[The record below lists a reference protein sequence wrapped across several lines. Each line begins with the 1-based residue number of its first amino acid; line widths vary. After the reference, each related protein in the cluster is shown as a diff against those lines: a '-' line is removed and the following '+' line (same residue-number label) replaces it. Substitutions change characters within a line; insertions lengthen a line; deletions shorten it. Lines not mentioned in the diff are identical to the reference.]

1 MNDQRGFTLIE
12 IMIVVVIISILA
24 AIAIPSY
31 QRYVRRTICEDAK
44 ASLVAA
50 ASALERYRA
59 QKNSY
64 KNANLADLGY
74 EKTIAKRDEFSLSL
88 NIGKKLAISSSCT
101 EESAT
106 AGSSYVLSAKGSGKF
121 SGKELFLDSQG
132 TRCSIGL
139 TTAWTSC
146 DGI

>member
-1 MNDQRGFTLIE
+1 MNDQRGFSLIE
-12 IMIVVVIISILA
+12 IMIVVVIIAILA
-24 AIAIPSY
+24 GIAIPNY
-31 QRYVRRTICEDAK
+31 QRYVRRTVCEDAK
-44 ASLVAA
+44 ATLVAA

-64 KNANLADLGY
+64 TGANLADLGY
-74 EKTIAKRDEFSLSL
+74 DKTIGKRDEFSLSL
-88 NIGKKLAISSSCT
+88 NANKKLSSTSSCT

-106 AGSSYVLSAKGSGKF
+106 AGRSYVLSAKGSGKF

-132 TRCSIGL
+132 TRCATGL